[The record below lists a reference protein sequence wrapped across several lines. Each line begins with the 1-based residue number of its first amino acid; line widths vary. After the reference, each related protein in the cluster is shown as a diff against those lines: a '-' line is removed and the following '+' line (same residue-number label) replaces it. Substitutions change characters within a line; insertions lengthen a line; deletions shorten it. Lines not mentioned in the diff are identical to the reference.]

1 MDEIKSALMC
11 STAQAPPPDAAAA
24 TPKRRRKDRQ
34 PRKTTAARQHPQR
47 RKQDRRVADSS
58 DGDASDSGDE
68 PDSLVADPE
77 VAKELGN
84 VSLMTIWRWSHNTAL
99 GFPVAVKIGRFNYRS
114 RRKLEEFKARL
125 VRDAIARRAAEDVA

>member
-24 TPKRRRKDRQ
+24 TPKRRPKDRQ
-34 PRKTTAARQHPQR
+34 PRKATAARQRPQR
-47 RKQDRRVADSS
+47 RKQDRRVSDSS
-58 DGDASDSGDE
+58 DGESDSGDE

-84 VSLMTIWRWSHNTAL
+84 VSLMTIWRWSHNPTL
-99 GFPVAVKIGRFNYRS
+99 GFPVAVKIGRYNYRS
-114 RRKLEEFKARL
+114 RRQLEKFKARL
-125 VRDAIARRAAEDVA
+125 VRDAIARAS